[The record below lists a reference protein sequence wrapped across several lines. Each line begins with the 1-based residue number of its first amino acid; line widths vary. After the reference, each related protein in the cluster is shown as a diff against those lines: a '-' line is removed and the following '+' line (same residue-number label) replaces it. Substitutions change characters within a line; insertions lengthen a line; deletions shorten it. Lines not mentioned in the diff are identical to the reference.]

1 MPRCYAGGVRRG
13 VAAGLVVGLGAC
25 SGANLPNA
33 TTVFETIGATEDTGD
48 EDDGV
53 DDDEGDDDDDGSTGM
68 DPTKADEDSG
78 EVDSGDATTSGM
90 AESTGPITAEGD
102 PSSSGDVED
111 GPMETSTT
119 EPPDDGLECVDED
132 LGTDVGD
139 AVASGNSS
147 AGDDYAISCAG
158 GGGADVVLTWTAP
171 SAGSWTFDLSG
182 SSYDTALALV
192 QPDCDG
198 GELGCSDDAIG
209 LTSMLTVDL
218 SAGEDV
224 LVVVDGYDGAVGSY
238 VLDVNPAAD
247 LSCADEDL
255 LDGFG
260 DPITSGTT
268 VGENDSFAL
277 GCLGVDGADVAFAWI
292 APSAGTWTF
301 SLAGSSY
308 DTALSLRSPDCG
320 GDEIACND
328 DGPVDLTSV
337 LDADLDAGER
347 VIIVVDGYQGA
358 TGSFSLAIQ

>member
-1 MPRCYAGGVRRG
+1 VRRG
-13 VAAGLVVGLGAC
+13 VAAGFVVGLGAC
-25 SGANLPNA
+25 SGATLPNA
-33 TTVFETIGATEDTGD
+33 TTVFETIGVT
-48 EDDGV
+48 EDDGDDG
-53 DDDEGDDDDDGSTGM
+53 DDDDDDDDGSSGTTGI
-68 DPTKADEDSG
+68 DPTNAEGDSG
-78 EVDSGDATTSGM
+78 EVDSSDTTS
-90 AESTGPITAEGD
+90 STGAVDTTGPLTADGGS
-102 PSSSGDVED
+102 SSSGEVDD

-119 EPPDDGLECVDED
+119 EPDVSLACVDDD
-132 LGTDVGD
+132 LGNDVGD
-139 AVASGNSS
+139 AIASGNSS
-147 AGDDYAISCAG
+147 AGDDYTISCAG
-158 GGGADVVLTWTAP
+158 GGGADVVLSWTAP

-218 SAGEDV
+218 GAGEDV

-260 DPITSGTT
+260 AAIASGTT
-268 VGENDSFAL
+268 VGENDSYSL
-277 GCLGVDGADVAFAWI
+277 GCLATDGADVALAWI

-308 DTALSLRSPDCG
+308 DTAIALRSPDCG

-328 DGPVDLTSV
+328 DGPTDLTSV
-337 LDADLDAGER
+337 LDVDLVAGER
-347 VIIVVDGYQGA
+347 LIIVVDGYQGA
-358 TGSFSLAIQ
+358 TGSFSLSIQ